1 MLGKVG
7 LTRVYFKGPSSP
19 FCDHPE
25 PSPDKGFGHRDVPEQ
40 QVDQMLKVVLGRN
53 DRSVLGLEL
62 AELVLDP
69 VLLHLGVADDQRWGD
84 GAEEV
89 VFAAVHLFEG

>member
-1 MLGKVG
+1 M
-7 LTRVYFKGPSSP
+7 YFKGPSSP

-25 PSPDKGFGHRDVPEQ
+25 PSPDEGLRHRDVPEQ

-69 VLLHLGVADDQRWGD
+69 VLLHLGVADGQHWGD

-89 VFAAVHLFEG
+89 VFAAVHLFEGYVRLG